1 MKRTMKTYKIYI
13 AIFSIA
19 LLMTSCFK
27 DMEIVFND
35 TQVEFEQA
43 VMTARA
49 TGQIFPILN
58 VTRASGT
65 PNYQVNL
72 IGAHLSQGEPMSVTL
87 DQVPAD
93 LLNANTIV
101 AEEGVHF
108 TLTNNFNFPADASKV
123 NFTGLTVINDFPAQT
138 GKTALLILRLDG
150 NEKIKP
156 AENFRRLGIRINLN

>member
-1 MKRTMKTYKIYI
+1 MKTYKLYI

-19 LLMTSCFK
+19 FLLTSCFK
-27 DMEIVFND
+27 DMEVYFTD

-58 VTRASGT
+58 VTRSSGT

-72 IGAHLSQGEPMSVTL
+72 VGAHLSQSEQMSVTL

-93 LLNANTIV
+93 LLNTNTIV

-108 TLTNNFNFPADASKV
+108 TLTSTFSFPTEASKV
-123 NFTGLTVINDFPAQT
+123 NFTGLTIKNDFPAQA
-138 GKTALLILRLDG
+138 GKTALLILKLDG
-150 NEKIKP
+150 NDKIKP